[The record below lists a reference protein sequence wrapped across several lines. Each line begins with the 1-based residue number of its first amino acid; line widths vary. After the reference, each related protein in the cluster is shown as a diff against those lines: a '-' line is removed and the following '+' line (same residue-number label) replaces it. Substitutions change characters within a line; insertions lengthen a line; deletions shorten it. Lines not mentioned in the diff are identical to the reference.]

1 MDKLNIQEIQLLVI
15 PGYIMVHLLTVL
27 DDRDCYSAI
36 LVFVLNFTIYIYINN
51 KKVREA
57 SNIC

>member
-1 MDKLNIQEIQLLVI
+1 MDKLNIQEI
-15 PGYIMVHLLTVL
+15 PGYIMVHLLTVP
-27 DDRDCYSAI
+27 DDRDCYSAVLADMI
-36 LVFVLNFTIYIYINN
+36 FVLNFTIYIYN